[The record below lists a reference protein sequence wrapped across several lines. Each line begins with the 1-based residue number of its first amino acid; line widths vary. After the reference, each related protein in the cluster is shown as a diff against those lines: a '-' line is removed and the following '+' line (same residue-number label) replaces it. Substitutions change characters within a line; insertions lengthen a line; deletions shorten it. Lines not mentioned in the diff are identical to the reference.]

1 MNFFKSF
8 TGEMYTKFCNLEGS
22 CDRLNKMRYTNTKY
36 YFSVGIHILNLKFNL
51 TVFIWQMW
59 ANILWDTLDEQEV
72 ILAWLRER
80 LGNNIQLSRQQYSAR
95 VWDQHFCNRGVFQ
108 VVTIS
113 SGIGLFYQKAN
124 ADKQIALLLL
134 RSNCTLEECWTRL
147 YKIGGNK
154 AAVSS
159 RSRTKTY
166 VRMLG
171 RDANTWTM

>member
-1 MNFFKSF
+1 MIAQ
-8 TGEMYTKFCNLEGS
+8 
-22 CDRLNKMRYTNTKY
+22 TNW
-36 YFSVGIHILNLKFNL
+36 GIQMQNIILVLAFIFLIWNL
-51 TVFIWQMW
+51 TWQSSFDRCEQTY
-59 ANILWDTLDEQEV
+59 LWDTLDEQEV
-72 ILAWLRER
+72 ILAWLREQ
-80 LGNNIQLSRQQYSAR
+80 LGNNIQLSRQPYSAR

-124 ADKQIALLLL
+124 ADKQIALLL
-134 RSNCTLEECWTRL
+134 RSNCTLEECWTRP

-159 RSRTKTY
+159 RSRTKTS
-166 VRMLG
+166 VRILG